1 MIFQDAFEQGIV
13 TGIKLMEQ
21 KILKACEE
29 GKPIEIDGRVYFVKS
44 DIQNLREIFAKMEE
58 GDKESQ
64 RRTMTLINS

>member
-1 MIFQDAFEQGIV
+1 MIFEDAFEQGIV

-58 GDKESQ
+58 GDKE
-64 RRTMTLINS
+64 